1 MASVTQARRSAL
13 SRAPAGKPQENTRLR
28 RAAAAN
34 ATKGK
39 APAYLQAKLAM
50 STPGDASEQEA
61 ERVARQLARSPRA
74 AAAPAAKAN
83 TPATAARSPAPAAGT
98 GSERVQRASVA
109 PGVEPPAPAVIA
121 PLPAAEQIQRAA
133 AAPGVEADKVQ
144 RAGVLQRAEE
154 TPAANATAVSEA
166 TEQRI
171 EARRGSGSPLP
182 EHLRVEMEGRF
193 AKDFTDVRVHTDS
206 EAQGLCAETG
216 ARAFTVGNDI
226 FFAPGEF
233 DPASDGGRQLLA
245 HELTH
250 VVQQAHT
257 ARRLQRNG
265 TPPPAG
271 GGGTG
276 TPAPAGGS
284 GEFTLSDGTVIDRVP
299 RSYPGSD
306 TERKRL
312 QLPEVS
318 LPTFKERNRDRF
330 PAVLALR
337 PGARGVTRQGEF
349 WRDSVRRS
357 VSRLLEAKKDTA
369 RISGGYHRDSDT
381 YFFRAQRNPE
391 FVLFGNSEQIL
402 EANMVPFWDE
412 GGRPSAY
419 QIDHMVEDQLVNPD
433 DTSYGG
439 LSSADR
445 ASNFELLDAT
455 ANGSSG
461 TRLNAEIDRRLRRA
475 VSLFASEHPGE
486 PPLRFEALRRWGAYY
501 VNFMSHPFDL
511 GGTAGNPQNFWS
523 HRAILQGQALNVLV
537 PMTGDQMRRLNRE
550 DEPVVFTSAQG
561 GVPRY
566 VRQSALPM
574 RLLPRVNLTGIE
586 ITPNPASAET
596 AGWLTVSAYG
606 AEDARARAV
615 AATYPDM
622 RWRLKPVPGM
632 YGGAIDAEYIK
643 ENYFGARSSLQLP
656 GLSPIA
662 FDSLSLSERGL
673 RAEGRVLP
681 TVPFVGNAD
690 IRILVTGA
698 EIQLRKTFQGSELTL
713 PPPFALKDTSLA
725 VFFSSARGLGV
736 EGRADFEV
744 NRLGTGYLEAAAST
758 GQGFE
763 LAGGFDFD
771 SQLFDRASIE
781 MWYRNEQFG
790 AAGDLAITSPNKV
803 RGIRAASLH
812 IDYQAGRFAANG
824 SVDPDIPGVQQA
836 GLRVEYSETEG
847 LLIGG
852 NLRLS
857 ANPAIRSGSIDVTV
871 RKPQDTWRVAATGSA
886 QPAIPGLN
894 SDLTVSYDDGAFNAA
909 FRGTFQRGMLSGTVE
924 AGATNRTLDG
934 NGQPT
939 GPAAPEAPIIVYG
952 SGSATLQIAPWLQ
965 GTAGIRFAPNG
976 EVTVSGEIGLPAAL
990 QIFPRREIRR
1000 TLFDMA
1006 TQIPIVPGIVA
1017 EVGGNLSAQAGI
1029 GPGALDQL
1037 RIGIEYN
1044 PAHEENTHVTG
1055 DAHLNVPADAGV
1067 RLGAR
1072 AGIGL
1077 GITGASA
1084 TGGLELGG
1092 TLGIAGAAEAG
1103 VHIDWMPARGLQVD
1117 AEGYLHAEPRFR
1129 FDVSGYVSVRALGFS
1144 VYDNRW
1150 ELAAYELGSNLRLGV
1165 RFPIHYRQGQPF
1177 EVSLDDVQ
1185 FEVPDI
1191 DAMQLVRDL
1200 GNQIF

>member
-1 MASVTQARRSAL
+1 MATVTQARRSAL
-13 SRAPAGKPQENTRLR
+13 SRAPTGKAPENKTVK
-28 RAAAAN
+28 RAAAN
-34 ATKGK
+34 GK

-50 STPGDASEQEA
+50 SSPGDASEREA
-61 ERVARQLARSPRA
+61 EHVGKQVARSARA
-74 AAAPAAKAN
+74 AAGTASPATPTRQASTAAPA
-83 TPATAARSPAPAAGT
+83 
-98 GSERVQRASVA
+98 VQRARVA
-109 PGVEPPAPAVIA
+109 PGVEPPPREVIV
-121 PLPAAEQIQRAA
+121 PVPAALQIQRAS
-133 AAPGVEADKVQ
+133 AAPGVEDPAVHRAAVRQGAD
-144 RAGVLQRAEE
+144 E
-154 TPAANATAVSEA
+154 PSAANAPAVGEA

-171 EARRGSGSPLP
+171 EARRGGGSPLP
-182 EHLRVEMEGRF
+182 EPIQAEMEGRF
-193 AKDFTDVRVHTDS
+193 AKDFADVRVHTDS
-206 EAQGLCAETG
+206 EAQALCAETG

-233 DPASDGGRQLLA
+233 DPASDGGRELLA

-250 VVQQAHT
+250 VIQQEQT
-257 ARRLQRNG
+257 ARRVQRNG
-265 TPPPAG
+265 TGTPPAAG
-271 GGGTG
+271 GGSAA
-276 TPAPAGGS
+276 APAASGGATD
-284 GEFTLSDGTVIDRVP
+284 FALSDGTVLDRVP
-299 RSYPGSD
+299 RRYPGSD
-306 TERKRL
+306 TDRKRL

-318 LPTFKERNRDRF
+318 LPTFKERNSKRF
-330 PAVLALR
+330 PNVLALR
-337 PGARGVTRQGEF
+337 PGARGTTQQGEF
-349 WRDSVRRS
+349 WRESVRTT
-357 VSRLLEAKKDTA
+357 VSRLLEAKKETA

-391 FVLFGNSEQIL
+391 FVLFGTSEQIL

-412 GGRPSAY
+412 NGRPSSY
-419 QIDHMVEDQLVNPD
+419 QIDHVVEDQLVNPD

-445 ASNFELLDAT
+445 ASNFELLDAP

-461 TRLNAEIDRRLRRA
+461 TRLSAEIDRRLRRA
-475 VSLFASEHPGE
+475 VTLFATEYPGE
-486 PPLRFEALRRWGAYY
+486 RPLQFEALRRWGAYY
-501 VNFMSHPFDL
+501 VNFLSHPFDL
-511 GGTAGNPQNFWS
+511 GGTGGNPQNFWS
-523 HRAILQGQALNVLV
+523 HQAILSGDALKVLQ
-537 PMTGDQMRRLNRE
+537 PMTGDQMRGLNRE
-550 DEPVVFTSAQG
+550 DEPAVFTSAQG

-566 VRQSALPM
+566 VRQSVLPI
-574 RLLPRVNLTGIE
+574 RNWLPRVNLTGIE
-586 ITPNPASAET
+586 ITPNPATAET

-606 AEDARARAV
+606 AEDARAGAV

-622 RWRLKPVPGM
+622 RWRLKPVPGI

-698 EIQLRKTFQGSELTL
+698 EIQLRKTFQGSELAL
-713 PPPFALKDTSLA
+713 PPPFALQDTSLA
-725 VFFSSARGLGV
+725 IFFSSERGLGV

-744 NRLGTGYLEAAAST
+744 SRLGQGYLEAAATT
-758 GQGFE
+758 GRGFE

-771 SQLFDRASIE
+771 SQIFDRAGIE
-781 MWYRNEQFG
+781 MWYRDEQFG
-790 AAGDLAITSPNKV
+790 AAGDLAITSPNKI

-812 IDYQAGRFAANG
+812 IDYQAGRFKANG
-824 SVDPDIPGVQQA
+824 SVDPNIPGVQQA
-836 GLRVEYSETEG
+836 GLRVEYSEAEG

-871 RKPQDTWRVAATGSA
+871 RKPEDAWKVTATGTA

-939 GPAAPEAPIIVYG
+939 GPAAPDAPIIVYG
-952 SGSATLQIAPWLQ
+952 SGTATLQIAPWLQ

-990 QIFPRREIRR
+990 PIFPRREIRR

-1006 TQIPIVPGIVA
+1006 TQIPIFPGIVA

-1103 VHIDWMPARGLQVD
+1103 IHIDWMPARGLQID
-1117 AEGYLHAEPRFR
+1117 AEGYLHAEPRFK

-1177 EVSLDDVQ
+1177 DVSLDDVQ
-1185 FEVPDI
+1185 FEVPNI

-1200 GNQIF
+1200 GSRIF

>member
-1 MASVTQARRSAL
+1 MAAVTQSRRSAL
-13 SRAPAGKPQENTRLR
+13 ARALAGKPQENKIVK
-28 RAAAAN
+28 RAPAN
-34 ATKGK
+34 GK

-50 STPGDASEQEA
+50 SSPGDASEQEA
-61 ERVARQLARSPRA
+61 ERVAKQVARSPRGA
-74 AAAPAAKAN
+74 AARAVKAGALATPASPSAPTRQATAAAPA
-83 TPATAARSPAPAAGT
+83 
-98 GSERVQRASVA
+98 VQRASVA
-109 PGVEPPAPAVIA
+109 PGVEPPVREVIL
-121 PLPAAEQIQRAA
+121 PVPAAQQIQRAS
-133 AAPGVEADKVQ
+133 AAPGVEETPVQ
-144 RAGVLQRAEE
+144 RASVLRAADE
-154 TPAANATAVSEA
+154 PSAVSASAVGEA

-171 EARRGSGSPLP
+171 EARRGGGSPLS
-182 EHLRVEMEGRF
+182 EQLRAEMEGRF
-193 AKDFTDVRVHTDS
+193 ARDFADVRVHTDS

-233 DPASDGGRQLLA
+233 DPASDGGRELLA

-250 VVQQAHT
+250 VVQQEHT

-265 TPPPAG
+265 TPPPASSG
-271 GGGTG
+271 GAA
-276 TPAPAGGS
+276 APATGS
-284 GEFTLSDGTVIDRVP
+284 GATDFALSDGTLLDRVP
-299 RSYPGSD
+299 RRYPGSD
-306 TERKRL
+306 TDRKRL

-318 LPTFKERNRDRF
+318 LPTFKERNSSRF
-330 PAVLALR
+330 PNVLALR
-337 PGARGVTRQGEF
+337 PGARGVTRQSEF
-349 WRDSVRRS
+349 WRESVRSS

-381 YFFRAQRNPE
+381 YFLRARRNPE
-391 FVLFGNSEQIL
+391 FVLFGTSEQIL

-412 GGRPSAY
+412 NGRPSSY
-419 QIDHMVEDQLVNPD
+419 QIDHVVEDQLVNPD

-445 ASNFELLDAT
+445 ASNFELLDAS

-475 VSLFASEHPGE
+475 VSLFASEYPGE
-486 PPLRFEALRRWGAYY
+486 RPLQFEALRRWGAYY
-501 VNFMSHPFDL
+501 VNFLSHPFDL
-511 GGTAGNPQNFWS
+511 GGTGGNPQNFWS
-523 HRAILQGQALNVLV
+523 HRSILRGEALNVLD

-550 DEPVVFTSAQG
+550 DEPVVFTSTQG

-566 VRQSALPM
+566 VRQSALPI
-574 RLLPRVNLTGIE
+574 RNWLPRVNLTGIE
-586 ITPNPASAET
+586 ITPNPATAET

-606 AEDARARAV
+606 AEDARAGAV
-615 AATYPDM
+615 AATYPEM
-622 RWRLKPVPGM
+622 RWRLRPVPGM

-656 GLSPIA
+656 GLSPIS

-725 VFFSSARGLGV
+725 IFFSSERGLGV

-744 NRLGTGYLEAAAST
+744 SRLGQGYLEAAATT
-758 GQGFE
+758 GRGFE

-771 SQLFDRASIE
+771 SQLFDRAGIE
-781 MWYRNEQFG
+781 MWYRAEQFG
-790 AAGDLAITSPNKV
+790 AAGDLAITSPNKI
-803 RGIRAASLH
+803 RGIHAASLH
-812 IDYQAGRFAANG
+812 IDYQAGRFNASG

-836 GLRVEYSETEG
+836 GLRVEYSEAEG

-857 ANPAIRSGSIDVTV
+857 ANPAIRSGSMDVTV
-871 RKPQDTWRVAATGSA
+871 RKLEDTWRVAATGTA

-894 SDLTVSYDDGAFNAA
+894 SDLAVSYDDGAFNAA

-934 NGQPT
+934 SGQPT
-939 GPAAPEAPIIVYG
+939 GPAAPDATIIVYG

-976 EVTVSGEIGLPAAL
+976 EVTVSGEIGLPASL

-1000 TLFDMA
+1000 TLLDMA
-1006 TQIPIVPGIVA
+1006 TQIPFFPGIVA

-1044 PAHEENTHVTG
+1044 PAHEENTHITG
-1055 DAHLNVPADAGV
+1055 DARFNVPADAGV

-1177 EVSLDDVQ
+1177 DVSLDDVQ

-1191 DAMQLVRDL
+1191 DPMQLVRDL
-1200 GNQIF
+1200 GDRIF